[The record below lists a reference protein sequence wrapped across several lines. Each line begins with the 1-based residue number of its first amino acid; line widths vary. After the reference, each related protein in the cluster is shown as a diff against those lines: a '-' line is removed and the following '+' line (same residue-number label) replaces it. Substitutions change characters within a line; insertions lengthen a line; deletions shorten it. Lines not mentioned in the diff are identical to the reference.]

1 MEYNAGIRLALAMAV
16 VILSSAGNAAL
27 IEVVPGESI
36 QAAIDEAASG
46 DRIVVRGGIYHE
58 SLNITKSI
66 FIEGRDHSVI
76 VSGADDSGISLRASG
91 ITVFGFYIRTMR
103 RIGIHALSNDNIII
117 NNSISGCMDGVRLE
131 NARNN
136 SVAFNEMTDNANGI
150 TLHSSN
156 NNIINKN
163 NIMNNNI
170 GEEND
175 CGIFLVY
182 SDGNVIRQNNLSDNG
197 DASISLRSSS
207 YNRLHENNVSLNDW
221 HGISLSESSNNNLI
235 VENTLDKNK
244 DAGISLDSSRG
255 NAILNNTATRNAKG
269 IYLACDSNDN
279 LLEGNTVSENKKG
292 LCLAYHSS
300 NNSVR
305 DNTLLKN
312 GYGIHLTFSAGWNL
326 IVQNR
331 LINNSVNAFDRGLN
345 NRWDNGLVGNY
356 YSDLGSVFY
365 IPGGSGVDRHPMATE

>member
-1 MEYNAGIRLALAMAV
+1 MEYNARFLSALAVAV

-36 QAAIDEAASG
+36 QAAIDEAAAG

-66 FIEGRDHSVI
+66 FMEGQDHPVI
-76 VSGADDSGISLRASG
+76 VPGADDSGISLRASG
-91 ITVFGFYIRTMR
+91 ITVFGFSIRTMR

-207 YNRLHENNVSLNDW
+207 NNHLHENNVSLNDW

-345 NRWDNGLVGNY
+345 NRWDNGLLGNY